1 MRNQHAL
8 PSDLSALLYGEAD
21 GGRRG
26 SPRSVTSA
34 LLVQD
39 ASAASADGVSAKGRI
54 DPDEGMHSLEVI
66 GGSDDD
72 DII

>member
-1 MRNQHAL
+1 MRTTEILTA
-8 PSDLSALLYGEAD
+8 DLASLLYGKAD
-21 GGRRG
+21 GGRHD